1 MSLDNT
7 GGLGPSL
14 DPFRERLLG
23 AILGRVGFDGWTG
36 RAVRRALVDLGEDPA
51 DALLMFPGG
60 ATEMIEAWSLLVDR
74 DMITAA
80 RVGELGA
87 YRTSARIRLILM
99 MRLEL
104 CALHREAARRAV
116 AILALPIN
124 ASLAFRLIW
133 NTADSIWHAAGDTSS
148 DFNWY
153 TKRVMVAGVY
163 WSTLL
168 FWLQDESEDH
178 QNTMSFLDRR
188 LREIG
193 EIAKLRKILEQ
204 RVFGLMRSA
213 PSPFA

>member
-7 GGLGPSL
+7 RGVNPAL
-14 DPFRERLLG
+14 DPFRERLLR
-23 AILGRVGFDGWTG
+23 AILGHVGFDGWTG
-36 RAVRRALVDLGEDPA
+36 RAVRRALVDLGEDPG

-60 ATEMIEAWSLLVDR
+60 ATEMIEAWSLLMDR
-74 DMITAA
+74 EMAATARGGELEAHRISA
-80 RVGELGA
+80 RV
-87 YRTSARIRLILM
+87 RSIVII
-99 MRLEL
+99 RLEL

-133 NTADSIWHAAGDTSS
+133 NTADSIWRAAGDTSS
-148 DFNWY
+148 DFSWY

-168 FWLQDESEDH
+168 FWLQDGSEDH

-188 LREIG
+188 LRETG
-193 EIAKLRKILEQ
+193 QLAKLRKTLEQ
-204 RVFGLMRSA
+204 CVSGLMRSA